1 MDNFINNTLNTTGRV
16 VNTAFNTAGQVVN
29 TSTRLALNSSQ
40 YLVDNSPQIILTIVQ
55 MILAIYAS
63 NTNIRLPPMFVAL
76 FDNGIF
82 RIAILSL
89 IAWRA
94 TKEPLLSILTAI
106 IFVNLM
112 NALNSSK
119 QKEGFAQVRELFIA

>member
-1 MDNFINNTLNTTGRV
+1 MDNILNTTTNVVNTALNTTGQV
-16 VNTAFNTAGQVVN
+16 LNT
-29 TSTRLALNSSQ
+29 TSRLAINSSQ
-40 YLVDNSPQIILTIVQ
+40 YLVDNSPQIILTILQ
-55 MILAIYAS
+55 MLLAIYAS
-63 NTNIRLPPMFVAL
+63 NTNIRLPPMLVSL

-94 TKEPLLSILTAI
+94 TKEPVLSILTAI

-119 QKEGFAQVRELFIA
+119 QKEGFAQVRELFNN